1 MTVFQQNTSGLFQV
15 YIYSKGSQ
23 NELLFKKTDTTS
35 LQCYCEDLNAISNSQ
50 QHSFFLSYS
59 ETQYLLQYR
68 FIILSGNSQTPFYEF
83 PMNKYCKLVPIGII
97 IEGM

>member
-1 MTVFQQNTSGLFQV
+1 MNFFL
-15 YIYSKGSQ
+15 
-23 NELLFKKTDTTS
+23 KKIDTTS
-35 LQCYCEDLNAISNSQ
+35 LQCYCEDLNAISQ

-68 FIILSGNSQTPFYEF
+68 FIILSDNSQTPFYEF